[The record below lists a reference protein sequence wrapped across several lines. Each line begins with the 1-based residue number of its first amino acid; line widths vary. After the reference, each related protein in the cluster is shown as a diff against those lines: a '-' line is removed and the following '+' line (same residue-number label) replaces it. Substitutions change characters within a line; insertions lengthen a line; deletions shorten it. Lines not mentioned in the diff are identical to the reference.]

1 MITPVDGGPYRCAL
15 VVRYE
20 DEIDDSLLGALAD
33 ATGLTF
39 AYYGN
44 GGFGGETLADVYA
57 DASGRSLLIEVV
69 ADEVGAKAV
78 FVRAESADEAV
89 AIRTVVGERFQVWT
103 EQTLR
108 AQLEGA
114 LADAPWT
121 LVAMMMAT
129 GGAEPDPETVGLL
142 QRALGHGDDDVRQAA
157 EYARTVAAE
166 LVHPPVVMREA
177 PRERPTGVL
186 APARPVG
193 GEQDWVT
200 VRPGIPDRAVP
211 RPVVWVRLAT
221 DDAEKPAVWSFRE
234 DWNIA
239 VIGRDTDG
247 SGWKEAIYT
256 TMDEETALH
265 IVEHPAL
272 GTVVHTAVHG
282 THAEATAAALRE
294 ALGGEILDGPPPG
307 LERTAPGPSRGAA
320 KAGGRAGGR
329 LRRRRSGRRRPR

>member
-1 MITPVDGGPYRCAL
+1 MITPVDAGPYRCAL
-15 VVRYE
+15 VIRYQ
-20 DEIDDSLLGALAD
+20 DEVDDSLLDALTGATD
-33 ATGLTF
+33 LTF

-57 DASGRSLLIEVV
+57 DESGRNLLIEVT

-89 AIRTVVGERFQVWT
+89 AIRAVVGEHFQVWT

-108 AQLEGA
+108 AQLEEA
-114 LADAPWT
+114 LAEAPWT

-129 GGAEPDPETVGLL
+129 GGAEPDPETVDLL
-142 QRALGHGDDDVRQAA
+142 QRALAHGDDDVREAA
-157 EYARTVAAE
+157 EYARTVAGE

-177 PRERPTGVL
+177 AREKPTGVL
-186 APARPVG
+186 APARPVE
-193 GEQDWVT
+193 GEEDWVT
-200 VRPGIPDRAVP
+200 VRPGMPDRAVP
-211 RPVVWVRLAT
+211 RPVVWLRLAA
-221 DDAEKPAVWSFRE
+221 DDAEAPGVWAYTE

-247 SGWKEAIYT
+247 SGWKEAVYT

-272 GTVVHTAVHG
+272 GAAVHAAVHG
-282 THAEATAAALRE
+282 TRAGATAVALRE
-294 ALGGEILDGPPPG
+294 ALGGEVLDGPPSG
-307 LERTAPGPSRGAA
+307 LERTAQ
-320 KAGGRAGGR
+320 
-329 LRRRRSGRRRPR
+329 

>member
-1 MITPVDGGPYRCAL
+1 MITPVDVGPYRSAL
-15 VVRYE
+15 VIRYE
-20 DEIDDSLLGALAD
+20 DGVDDALLSALAD

-57 DASGRSLLIEVV
+57 DASGRTLLIEVA
-69 ADEVGAKAV
+69 ADEVGVKAV

-89 AIRTVVGERFQVWT
+89 AIRAVIGEHVQVWT

-108 AQLEGA
+108 AQLEGT
-114 LADAPWT
+114 LSDAPWT
-121 LVAMMMAT
+121 LVALMMAT
-129 GGAEPDPETVGLL
+129 GGAEPDPETADLL
-142 QRALGHGDDDVRQAA
+142 QRALGHGDGDVREAA
-157 EYARTVAAE
+157 EYARAVAAE
-166 LVHPPVVMREA
+166 LVHAPVVMREA

-186 APARPVG
+186 APARPVE
-193 GEQDWVT
+193 GEEDWVT
-200 VRPGIPDRAVP
+200 VRPGIPNRAVP

-221 DDAEKPAVWSFRE
+221 DDAERAAVWAFTE

-239 VIGRDTDG
+239 VVGRDTDG

-294 ALGGEILDGPPPG
+294 ALGGEILDGAPPG
-307 LERTAPGPSRGAA
+307 LERTARSPKADRPS
-320 KAGGRAGGR
+320 GGRF
-329 LRRRRSGRRRPR
+329 RRSRSGRRRPR